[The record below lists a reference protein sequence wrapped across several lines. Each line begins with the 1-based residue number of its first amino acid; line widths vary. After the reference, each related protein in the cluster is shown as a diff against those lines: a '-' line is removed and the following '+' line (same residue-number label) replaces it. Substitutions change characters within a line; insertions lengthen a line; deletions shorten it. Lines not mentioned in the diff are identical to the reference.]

1 MDFSLL
7 ENKHMHWRNSKIK
20 SQPGTSRKYTTYTTK
35 VNKNSKTETHKHK
48 LNKPI

>member
-7 ENKHMHWRNSKIK
+7 ENKYMHWRNSKIK

-35 VNKNSKTETHKHK
+35 VNKKRRVAQEYMT
-48 LNKPI
+48 